1 MNVTRRTLTAIAALL
16 LGVQTLAAQSAPND
30 ALDRALRDEMKRSME
45 QLHLEKLDKPY
56 FIAYRV
62 TETRTLGALARYGS
76 LLTSHEA
83 HDRTLSVEVRIGDYA
98 FDNSGFFVMPSM
110 GARESFG
117 GTELPLDDDYSAFRR
132 KIWLATD
139 GAYKRAIEEISAKR
153 SARLNRRNADSLP
166 DFVKEP
172 ATKTVDEDVLRPVSL
187 AELQALVR
195 ELSGLRELA
204 VLPASSASAM
214 LIETRERYVTSEGT
228 TYSRT
233 RPLLTVNL
241 NGTAQS
247 KDGSEIRATATILNS
262 TYDPATTRKELVQRM
277 RSMALGVDS
286 LRAAP
291 VVERYSGPVL
301 FEGRAA
307 AQLFA
312 DVLAPA
318 FVGTRPM
325 QSAMPGFSEMMRGE
339 AGSTEKLGMRVL
351 PKWMSVRDDPTIT
364 TYEHQPLLGHYKVDD
379 EGVTA
384 REKSV
389 VVNGYLK
396 TLLTTRAPVEG
407 VDGSTGNARGAGA
420 APSTLIVR
428 ADSGISDAA
437 LRKRFLDLLQQ
448 RKLPYGVIVRELQAG
463 GPSAMMRTMFEEDLE
478 SLMARAS
485 GRETGSNAELLAA
498 YRVYPDGREE
508 RIRGE
513 QLANFTIESFRDIYA
528 ASATQTVLHSIA
540 GGRGMMAAFAMGSGG
555 GPPSS
560 YVVPSLLFE
569 DVALSKKKGPQT
581 AAPLSN
587 PPPGS

>member
-1 MNVTRRTLTAIAALL
+1 VRA
-16 LGVQTLAAQSAPND
+16 LAAQSASSD
-30 ALDRALRDEMKRSME
+30 ALDRALRDELKRSME

-62 TETRTLGALARYGS
+62 TETRSLGAIARYGS
-76 LLTSHEA
+76 LLSSTEGHV
-83 HDRTLSVEVRIGDYA
+83 RMLSVELRIGDYA
-98 FDNSGFFVMPSM
+98 FDNSGFFVIPSM
-110 GARESFG
+110 GARGSFG
-117 GTELPLDDDYSAFRR
+117 GAELPLDDDYSAFRR
-132 KIWLATD
+132 TIWLATD
-139 GAYKRAIEEISAKR
+139 GAYKSAIEAISAKR
-153 SARLNRRNADSLP
+153 SARLNRRSIDSLP
-166 DFVKEP
+166 DFLKEP
-172 ATKTVDEDVLRPVSL
+172 ATKTVDEDQFRPVTL
-187 AELQALVR
+187 PELQALVR
-195 ELSGLRELA
+195 DLSGLREVKA
-204 VLPASSASAM
+204 LPSSSASAM
-214 LIETRERYVTSEGT
+214 LTETRERYVTSEGT

-241 NGTAQS
+241 DGTAQAN
-247 KDGSEIRATATILNS
+247 DGAEIRAAAEILTPSYDSAAT
-262 TYDPATTRKELVQRM
+262 REELVRRM
-277 RSMALGVDS
+277 RSLALGVDS

-312 DVLAPA
+312 AVLAPA
-318 FVGTRPM
+318 LIGTHPM

-339 AGSTEKLGMRVL
+339 GASTERLGIRVL
-351 PKWMSVRDDPTIT
+351 PKWMSVSDDPTIS

-384 REKSV
+384 REKAV
-389 VVNGYLK
+389 VVDGYLK

-437 LRKRFLDLLQQ
+437 LRKRFLELLQR
-448 RKLPYGVIVRELQAG
+448 RKLPYGVIVRELQVG
-463 GPSAMMRTMFEEDLE
+463 GMSAMMRTIFEGDLE
-478 SLMARAS
+478 SLLAHQS

-513 QLANFTIESFRDIYA
+513 RLANFTIESFRDIDA
-528 ASATQTVLHSIA
+528 ASSTQTVLHSFRV
-540 GGRGMMAAFAMGSGG
+540 GRGMMAAFAMGAGGAG
-555 GPPSS
+555 GPSPSS

-569 DVALSKKKGPQT
+569 DVALSKKPGAQT
-581 AAPLSN
+581 AAPLSD